1 MYPPLLRTRVMEEF
15 GLIGDD
21 RVWVGQ
27 PSELQFERG
36 DGPRVAHEE
45 AQAADRLFDAATRRN
60 PGLFDGPLVLVER
73 CSLEAIS
80 SRMVVWWSP
89 STYRTLAQRPFG
101 HRISTL
107 FGTGL
112 VPTFGGKV
120 LVGRAGPLT
129 AKAGL
134 WQFPGGSV
142 TPPPTGAPLDIDHL
156 ATEASRELLEET
168 GLWREP
174 RTLKLWAVCR
184 GDHHNVGMCFRA
196 ADMDVREL
204 ADVRD
209 FVTNCDEPEFDQLA
223 AVRTGTELAAL
234 GRSVDYVEPCLRL
247 YRSESG

>member
-1 MYPPLLRTRVMEEF
+1 MYPPLLRTRVMEGF

-89 STYRTLAQRPFG
+89 STYRTLALRRFG

-107 FGTGL
+107 FVTVL